1 MCFSAT
7 ASFVAATVLVPVGL
21 ACVQQTLRGASWGT
35 LPLACLPLLFAAQQ
49 AIEGFVWLALGGVLP
64 HAVLQGATL
73 LYLGFAFALWPMWLP
88 WCCLALLPLDA
99 PPSNRWTLRGLLFA
113 GALLAAALW
122 LPLLQHPA
130 LVQPVIRHGSIAY
143 HMPFPL
149 LGYGGLSLANA
160 LYLLIICVP
169 LLLTGVA
176 GLRWFSLSIAAAFV
190 LAHLAYSHAFS
201 SVWCYLSA
209 LLSLL
214 LFWILRDRS
223 LAQTSSSPSVM
234 VHS

>member
-7 ASFVAATVLVPVGL
+7 ASFVAATALVPVGL
-21 ACVQQTLRGASWGT
+21 ACVQQTLRGASWRT
-35 LPLACLPLLFAAQQ
+35 LPLACMPLLFAAQQ
-49 AIEGFVWLALGGVLP
+49 AIEGVVWLALGGVVPHDALP
-64 HAVLQGATL
+64 GATL

-88 WCCLALLPLDA
+88 SCCLALLAPDA
-99 PPSNRWTLRGLLFA
+99 PPCHRWMLRGLLFA
-113 GALLAAALW
+113 GVLLAAALW

-149 LGYGGLSLANA
+149 LGYGGLSLAKVV
-160 LYLLIICVP
+160 YVLIICVP

-176 GLRWFSLSIAAAFV
+176 GLRWFSLFIAAAFV

-201 SVWCYLSA
+201 SVWCYFSA
-209 LLSLL
+209 LLSLM
-214 LFWILRDRS
+214 LFWILRERS
-223 LAQTSSSPSVM
+223 FAQAIPFPSVM
-234 VHS
+234 VRS